1 MNKSLKMAIGRSKKW
16 KDQKL
21 TKKIIMKAV
30 FLRGR
35 GIELQKGEEDEK
47 NEKVP

>member
-1 MNKSLKMAIGRSKKW
+1 MNKSLKMAVGRPKKW

-21 TKKIIMKAV
+21 AKKRIMTAV

-35 GIELQKGEEDEK
+35 GIELQKGEGDEK
-47 NEKVP
+47 NEKVS